1 MSDEGGVAPSDVVQD
16 ITQQKVTPVVGK
28 GALGTWRA
36 VASPGLRAGITV
48 VI

>member
-1 MSDEGGVAPSDVVQD
+1 MSDEAGVTPSDVMQD

-28 GALGTWRA
+28 GALGTWQV

-48 VI
+48 AI